1 MPLLSASWLCDITE
15 KWVVVGFYGG
25 DECQYTS
32 RRRLKEEVGM
42 HIYDALKLWAS
53 PHEEPRGVKGQRPS
67 RRSSPGLGTDVFIE
81 DDD

>member
-1 MPLLSASWLCDITE
+1 
-15 KWVVVGFYGG
+15 
-25 DECQYTS
+25 
-32 RRRLKEEVGM
+32 M